1 MMSPLPT
8 PSTDELVTAD
18 QFNEAIAK
26 NGDDGMNVIGDYAG
40 REQRIYEDPSS
51 AEEARYVQMSHQSWR
66 IGVPLAA
73 TIVDDDEEWDALTN
87 ATVSK
92 SGGDDDDD
100 DDDDLAEVLATH
112 DDCEDDGDDILQTQ
126 IDDFV
131 EKAVYLLNF
140 DTKFQNMDTKHA
152 IAAVCLS
159 FVNLV
164 ALICAFSVCDLCI
177 QCL

>member
-8 PSTDELVTAD
+8 PSTDELVTAE

-51 AEEARYVQMSHQSWR
+51 AEEARYEQMPHQSWH

-164 ALICAFSVCDLCI
+164 ALICAFSVCDLWF